1 MTDKDHPFGARDFR
15 FNNTSNNGLIP
26 VIAEKIDY
34 IDKML
39 CRIEERQAEYH
50 GYTNAGI
57 KNIANTQSDHAI
69 ELTEILLTQNEALT
83 QIARALRTLIERGE
97 E

>member
-1 MTDKDHPFGARDFR
+1 MSKQDQPFFPQ
-15 FNNTSNNGLIP
+15 NNGMLS
-26 VIAEKIDY
+26 IAEN
-34 IDKML
+34 
-39 CRIEERQAEYH
+39 RIEDLHRAVDRMAQKQAEYH

>member
-1 MTDKDHPFGARDFR
+1 MEDQKPFGTRDFR
-15 FNNTSNNGLIP
+15 FNNTPNNGLIP
-26 VIAEKIDY
+26 VIAEKIDR

-50 GYTNAGI
+50 GFTNAGI
-57 KNIANTQSDHAI
+57 KNITNTQI

-83 QIARALRTLIERGE
+83 QIAKALRTIIERGE

>member
-1 MTDKDHPFGARDFR
+1 MSDQTRDFR
-15 FNNTSNNGLIP
+15 FSNTPNNGLIP
-26 VIAEKIDY
+26 VIAAKIDR

-50 GYTNAGI
+50 GFTNAGI
-57 KNIANTQSDHAI
+57 KNINAGIKNIGDTQI
-69 ELTEILLTQNEALT
+69 ELADILITQNEALT
-83 QIARALRTLIERGE
+83 QMAKALGTLLERGE

>member
-1 MTDKDHPFGARDFR
+1 MSNQTRDFK
-15 FNNTSNNGLIP
+15 FSNTPNNGLIP
-26 VIAEKIDY
+26 VIVEKIDY

-39 CRIEERQAEYH
+39 CRIEDRQAEYH

-57 KNIANTQSDHAI
+57 KNIADRQI

-83 QIARALRTLIERGE
+83 QIAKALRTIIERGE

>member
-1 MTDKDHPFGARDFR
+1 MSKQDQPFFPQ
-15 FNNTSNNGLIP
+15 NNGMLS
-26 VIAEKIDY
+26 IAEN
-34 IDKML
+34 
-39 CRIEERQAEYH
+39 RIEDLHRAVDRMAQKQAEYH

-83 QIARALRTLIERGE
+83 QIAKALRTLIERGE

>member
-1 MTDKDHPFGARDFR
+1 MSDQTRDFR

-26 VIAEKIDY
+26 VIAEKIDR

-50 GYTNAGI
+50 GYVKASLRRLDEDATIRA
-57 KNIANTQSDHAI
+57 
-69 ELTEILLTQNEALT
+69 EALA
-83 QIARALRTLIERGE
+83 QISRAIGTILERTKP
-97 E
+97 

>member
-1 MTDKDHPFGARDFR
+1 MSDQTRDFR

-26 VIAEKIDY
+26 VIAEKIDR

-50 GYTNAGI
+50 GYVKASLRRLDEDATIRA
-57 KNIANTQSDHAI
+57 
-69 ELTEILLTQNEALT
+69 EALT
-83 QIARALRTLIERGE
+83 QISRAIGTILERTKP
-97 E
+97 

>member
-1 MTDKDHPFGARDFR
+1 MSNQTRDFK
-15 FNNTSNNGLIP
+15 FSNTPNNGLIP
-26 VIAEKIDY
+26 VVAEKIDR

-50 GYTNAGI
+50 GFTNAGI
-57 KNIANTQSDHAI
+57 KNIADRQKELAEILITQS
-69 ELTEILLTQNEALT
+69 EALT
-83 QIARALRTLIERGE
+83 QIAKALRALIERGE

>member
-1 MTDKDHPFGARDFR
+1 MSKQDQPFFPQ
-15 FNNTSNNGLIP
+15 NNGMLS
-26 VIAEKIDY
+26 IAEN
-34 IDKML
+34 
-39 CRIEERQAEYH
+39 RIEDLHRAVDRIAQKQAEYH

>member
-1 MTDKDHPFGARDFR
+1 MSNQTRDFK

-26 VIAEKIDY
+26 VIVEKIDC

-50 GYTNAGI
+50 GYVKASLRRLDEDATIRA
-57 KNIANTQSDHAI
+57 
-69 ELTEILLTQNEALT
+69 EALT
-83 QIARALRTLIERGE
+83 QISKAVGTILERTKP
-97 E
+97 

>member
-1 MTDKDHPFGARDFR
+1 MSNQTRDFK
-15 FNNTSNNGLIP
+15 FNNTPNNGLIP
-26 VIAEKIDY
+26 VVAEKIDR

-50 GYTNAGI
+50 GFTNAGI
-57 KNIANTQSDHAI
+57 KNIADRQKELAEILITQS
-69 ELTEILLTQNEALT
+69 EALT
-83 QIARALRTLIERGE
+83 QIAKALRALIERGE

>member
-1 MTDKDHPFGARDFR
+1 MSDQTRDFR

-26 VIAEKIDY
+26 VVAEKIDR

-50 GYTNAGI
+50 GYVKASLRRLDEDATIRA
-57 KNIANTQSDHAI
+57 
-69 ELTEILLTQNEALT
+69 EALA
-83 QIARALRTLIERGE
+83 QISRAIGTILERTKP
-97 E
+97 

>member
-1 MTDKDHPFGARDFR
+1 MSNQTRDFK
-15 FNNTSNNGLIP
+15 FSNTPNNGLIP
-26 VIAEKIDY
+26 VVAEKIDR

-57 KNIANTQSDHAI
+57 KNIANAQI
-69 ELTEILLTQNEALT
+69 ELADILITQNEALT
-83 QIARALRTLIERGE
+83 QISKALRTLIEKGE

>member
-1 MTDKDHPFGARDFR
+1 MSNQDQTRDFK

-26 VIAEKIDY
+26 VIAEKIDR

-50 GYTNAGI
+50 GYVKASLRRLDEDATIRA
-57 KNIANTQSDHAI
+57 
-69 ELTEILLTQNEALT
+69 EALA
-83 QIARALRTLIERGE
+83 QISRAIGTILERTKP
-97 E
+97 

>member
-1 MTDKDHPFGARDFR
+1 MSDQTRDFR

-26 VIAEKIDY
+26 VIAEKIDR

-50 GYTNAGI
+50 GYVKASLRRLDEDATIRA
-57 KNIANTQSDHAI
+57 
-69 ELTEILLTQNEALT
+69 EALT
-83 QIARALRTLIERGE
+83 QISKAVGTILERTKP
-97 E
+97 

>member
-1 MTDKDHPFGARDFR
+1 MSNQTRDFR

-26 VIAEKIDY
+26 VIVEKIDY

-50 GYTNAGI
+50 GYVKASLRRLDEDATIRA
-57 KNIANTQSDHAI
+57 
-69 ELTEILLTQNEALT
+69 EALA
-83 QIARALRTLIERGE
+83 QISRAIGTILERTKP
-97 E
+97 

>member
-1 MTDKDHPFGARDFR
+1 MSKQDQPFFPQ
-15 FNNTSNNGLIP
+15 NNGMLS
-26 VIAEKIDY
+26 IAEN
-34 IDKML
+34 
-39 CRIEERQAEYH
+39 RIEDLHRAVDRMAQKQAEYH

-57 KNIANTQSDHAI
+57 KNIANTQI

-83 QIARALRTLIERGE
+83 QIAKALRTLIERGE

>member
-1 MTDKDHPFGARDFR
+1 MEDQKPFGTRDFK
-15 FNNTSNNGLIP
+15 FSNTPNNGLIP
-26 VIAEKIDY
+26 VIAEKIDR

-50 GYTNAGI
+50 GFTNAGI
-57 KNIANTQSDHAI
+57 KNITNTQI

-83 QIARALRTLIERGE
+83 QIAKALRTLIERGE

>member
-1 MTDKDHPFGARDFR
+1 MSDQTRDFK

-26 VIAEKIDY
+26 VIAGKIDR

-57 KNIANTQSDHAI
+57 KNIANTQI

-83 QIARALRTLIERGE
+83 QIAKALRTLLEKGE

>member
-1 MTDKDHPFGARDFR
+1 MSNQTRDFK
-15 FNNTSNNGLIP
+15 FSNTPNNGLIP
-26 VIAEKIDY
+26 VIAEKIDR

-50 GYTNAGI
+50 GFTNAGI
-57 KNIANTQSDHAI
+57 KNITNTQI

-83 QIARALRTLIERGE
+83 QIAKALRTIIERGE

>member
-1 MTDKDHPFGARDFR
+1 MSNQTRDFK

-26 VIAEKIDY
+26 VIAEKIDR

-50 GYTNAGI
+50 GYVKASLRRLDEDATIRA
-57 KNIANTQSDHAI
+57 
-69 ELTEILLTQNEALT
+69 EALT
-83 QIARALRTLIERGE
+83 QISKAVGTILERTKP
-97 E
+97 

>member
-1 MTDKDHPFGARDFR
+1 MSNQTRDFK
-15 FNNTSNNGLIP
+15 FSNTPNNGLIP
-26 VIAEKIDY
+26 VIAEKIDR

-50 GYTNAGI
+50 GFTNAGI
-57 KNIANTQSDHAI
+57 KNITNTQI

-83 QIARALRTLIERGE
+83 QIARALRTIIERGE